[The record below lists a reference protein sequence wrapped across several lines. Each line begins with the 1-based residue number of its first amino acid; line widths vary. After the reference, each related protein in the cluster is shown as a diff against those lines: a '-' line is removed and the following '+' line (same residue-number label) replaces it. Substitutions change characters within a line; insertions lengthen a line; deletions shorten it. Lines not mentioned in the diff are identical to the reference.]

1 MKLPALFRDTQR
13 LARFSTF
20 VLFLA
25 LIRSISEPFRLQ
37 YYANTPLMLNEI
49 ELYLYGAMLSALGLL
64 VMTIAM
70 YTQRYKLAIATCLI
84 TIAAMMVLKW
94 MYMAY

>member
-1 MKLPALFRDTQR
+1 MKVPAMLRDTQR

-25 LIRSISEPFRLQ
+25 LFRSISEPFRLQ
-37 YYANTPLMLNEI
+37 YYANTPLMFNEI
-49 ELYLYGAMLSALGLL
+49 ELYLYGALLSALGLL
-64 VMTIAM
+64 VMTLAM
-70 YTQRYKLAIATCLI
+70 YAQRHKLAIAICLI